1 MPFTTVNNHKLH
13 YTDSVTTEASS
24 STPTLIFVH
33 GLGSTQNYF
42 YPIFYSIHGKYRC
55 IAFDN
60 YGAGRSRLDPQDT
73 EISIPSMAAD
83 VLGLMDVLS
92 VDKAVVIGYS
102 MGGMV
107 LTHLAATSPHR
118 ITAGICIGPVHP
130 TPAVAEVFKQ
140 RIPLVH
146 DGGMEAMANTIPF
159 AAMGRTAT
167 PLQKSFVREMI
178 MAQEADGYIANCRAI
193 QKASPPSYANVQC
206 PMLII
211 AGDED
216 KSAPVSACKEIFE
229 KLGTSQEQKE
239 MKIMEGI
246 GHWYCVESGDEV
258 ESYITAFLK
267 QLH

>member
-1 MPFTTVNNHKLH
+1 MPFITVNNHRLH
-13 YTDSVTTEASS
+13 YTDSNTTDISS

-60 YGAGRSRLDPQDT
+60 YGAGRSKLDPNDANT
-73 EISIPSMAAD
+73 SIPSIAAD
-83 VLGLMDVLS
+83 VLALMDARS
-92 VDKAVVIGYS
+92 VEKAVVIGYS

-107 LTHLAATSPHR
+107 PTYLAATSPDR

-130 TPAVAEVFKQ
+130 TSAVAEIFRK
-140 RIPLVH
+140 RIPLVQE
-146 DGGMEAMANTIPF
+146 GGMEAMANAIPF

-167 PLQKSFVREMI
+167 PLQKSFAREMI

-193 QKASPPSYANVQC
+193 ETASPPAYADVKC
-206 PMLII
+206 PILII

-216 KSAPVSACKEIFE
+216 KSAPVSGCKEIFQS
-229 KLGTSQEQKE
+229 LGTSQEQKD
-239 MKIMEGI
+239 MKVMEGI
-246 GHWYCVESGDEV
+246 GHWHCVEAGDEV
-258 ESYITAFLK
+258 ESYIKAFLTR
-267 QLH
+267 LH